1 MGAMQVRTLALVG
14 AVGLAIGWM
23 MGGRLQP
30 SQPDDAAERRR
41 SSNARPLET
50 APPPDAA
57 PFTEQLR
64 LKLEQKPRAP
74 RPDRNPFTFA
84 ARRPVAP
91 AARSATAATAPKEAA
106 AEPAPDPPKPGAEL
120 RLAGMASTEG
130 ADGPVWTAIV
140 HDGRGL
146 LYVQKGDTLPGGF
159 EVVDLLESSIT
170 LRDSAG
176 GERTLRLR

>member
-1 MGAMQVRTLALVG
+1 MGAMQLRTLALVG
-14 AVGLAIGWM
+14 ALGLAIGWM

-30 SQPDDAAERRR
+30 SQPEDAVEGRR
-41 SSNARPLET
+41 SSGARPLET

-84 ARRPVAP
+84 ARRPVTP
-91 AARSATAATAPKEAA
+91 ARSATAASAPAEAA
-106 AEPAPDPPKPGAEL
+106 AEPAPDPPKPGEEF

-130 ADGPVWTAIV
+130 AHGPVWTAMV

-159 EVVDLLESSIT
+159 EAVDLQESSIT